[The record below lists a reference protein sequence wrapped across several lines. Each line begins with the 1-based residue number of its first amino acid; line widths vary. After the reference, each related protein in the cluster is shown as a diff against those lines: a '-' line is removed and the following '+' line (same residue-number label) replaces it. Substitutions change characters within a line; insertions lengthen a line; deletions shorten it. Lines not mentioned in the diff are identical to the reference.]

1 MSAILEESEPAS
13 GQTGG
18 IAGDARQRRR
28 RSSREIT
35 LVLIGAASLASCG
48 EPVQNQM
55 AQRDVYEHRSQCVQD
70 WGDEK
75 KCEVVTQGPH
85 RGYWYGPGYVGARYA
100 PSSNTSSKR
109 IGTTIEPSSGSKGSA
124 SGSHVSRSG
133 FGSSASSRSSSS
145 SS

>member
-1 MSAILEESEPAS
+1 MSAILEGSEQAS
-13 GQTGG
+13 GHSGG
-18 IAGDARQRRR
+18 VAPDARQRRR
-28 RSSREIT
+28 RSSRQVT

-48 EPVQNQM
+48 EPAQNQM

-70 WGDEK
+70 WGDDK

-85 RGYWYGPGYVGARYA
+85 RGYWYGPSYVGTRYA
-100 PSSNTSSKR
+100 PSSNATSKR
-109 IGTTIEPSSGSKGSA
+109 VGTTIEPSSGSRSSA

>member
-1 MSAILEESEPAS
+1 MNAIVRES
-13 GQTGG
+13 GQDCGE
-18 IAGDARQRRR
+18 AGTPTRTAAVRR
-28 RSSREIT
+28 RSSRHVT

-85 RGYWYGPGYVGARYA
+85 RGYWYGPSYTGVRYA
-100 PSSNTSSKR
+100 PSSTSTR
-109 IGTTIEPSSGSKGSA
+109 VGTTVEPSSGSKTSGA
-124 SGSHVSRSG
+124 SSSHVSRSG
-133 FGSSASSRSSSS
+133 FGSSASLHSSSS